1 MTIYRYE
8 TLLATTGDLL
18 TFPEGQSFEIEDF
31 EFIKVSQ
38 QEPFSCTYQ
47 VSFAV
52 DAANHGIAVDRAG
65 ARMRKLEDALAFYF
79 SMPFVWQWWLW
90 SLRREGT
97 ADGQVLVSLYQK
109 EPGVVMEEFDSINQE
124 AITQF
129 IRHMDDDKF
138 SNALYYY
145 NALCRIDTIEY
156 LRSHLA
162 SIFQLIESVAEEASV
177 EASCGRE
184 AYVRTSRKDI
194 ESFLGRTLLNDLY
207 NRRGEGEDTVR
218 NATMHGNPQAIA
230 EARITYGHVEEV
242 LKKVRAHL
250 INKFGLES
258 VDPASDRVDIARHF
272 YSWRG
277 AVVTIAATDPRS
289 IADYYETYRHSG
301 MSELV
306 SAAPVAENW

>member
-8 TLLATTGDLL
+8 TLLATTGALL
-18 TFPEGQSFEIEDF
+18 TFPGGQNFKIEDF

-38 QEPFSCTYQ
+38 RELLSCTYQ

-52 DAANHGIAVDRAG
+52 EAANHGIAVDRAG
-65 ARMRKLEDALAFYF
+65 VQMRKLEDVLAFYF

-97 ADGQVLVSLYQK
+97 EDGKVLVSLYQK
-109 EPGVVMEEFDSINQE
+109 EPGIVMEEFDSINQD
-124 AITQF
+124 AFSQLM
-129 IRHMDDDKF
+129 RHMDDDNF

-156 LRSHLA
+156 VRSHLA
-162 SIFQLIESVAEEASV
+162 SIFQLIESVAEEESV

-194 ESFLGRTLLNDLY
+194 QAFLGRALLHDLY

-218 NATMHGNPQAIA
+218 NATMHGNPQASA
-230 EARITYGHVEEV
+230 TARITYGHIEEV
-242 LKKVRAHL
+242 LKKVRTHL
-250 INKFGLES
+250 INKFSLES

-277 AVVTIAATDPRS
+277 AVVTIAATESRS
-289 IADYYETYRHSG
+289 IADYYDTYRHSG

-306 SAAPVAENW
+306 SAAPVAEDW

>member
-8 TLLATTGDLL
+8 TLLLTTGDLL
-18 TFPEGQSFEIEDF
+18 AFPAGQSFVIEDF

-38 QEPFSCTYQ
+38 QEPLSCTYQ

-52 DAANHGIAVDRAG
+52 DATNHGIAVNRAG
-65 ARMRKLEDALAFYF
+65 AQMRKLQDALAFYF

-90 SLRREGT
+90 LLRREGT
-97 ADGQVLVSLYQK
+97 DYRKILVSLCRK
-109 EPGVVMEEFDSINQE
+109 EPGVVMDEFDSINQE
-124 AITQF
+124 AITQLM
-129 IRHMDDDKF
+129 RHMDDGNF

-145 NALCRIDTIEY
+145 NALCRIDTLEY
-156 LRSHLA
+156 VRSHLA
-162 SIFQLIESVAEEASV
+162 SIFQLIESVAEEESV
-177 EASCGRE
+177 EASHDRE
-184 AYVRTSRKDI
+184 AYVRTSRRDM
-194 ESFLGRTLLNDLY
+194 ESFLGRALLHDLY

-218 NATMHGNPQAIA
+218 NATMHGNPNASGA
-230 EARITYGHVEEV
+230 AGITYGHIEEV

-250 INKFGLES
+250 INKFDLES

-277 AVVTIAATDPRS
+277 VVVTVAENEPRS
-289 IADYYETYRHSG
+289 IADYYDTYRRSG

-306 SAAPVAENW
+306 SAAPVGEDW

>member
-18 TFPEGQSFEIEDF
+18 TFPGGQSFEIEDF
-31 EFIKVSQ
+31 KFIKVSQ
-38 QEPFSCTYQ
+38 QEPFSCIYQ

-52 DAANHGIAVDRAG
+52 DAANHRIAAAWAG
-65 ARMRKLEDALAFYF
+65 ERMRKLEDALAFYF
-79 SMPFVWQWWLW
+79 SMPFVWHWWLW
-90 SLRREGT
+90 LLRREGKG
-97 ADGQVLVSLYQK
+97 DGTVLISLYQK
-109 EPGVVMEEFDSINQE
+109 EPGIVMEEFDSINQE
-124 AITQF
+124 VITQLM
-129 IRHMDDDKF
+129 RHMDDNNF

-162 SIFQLIESVAEEASV
+162 SIFQLIESVAVKETV
-177 EASCGRE
+177 EASSSRA

-194 ESFLGRTLLNDLY
+194 ESFIGKALLNDLY

-218 NATMHGNPQAIA
+218 NATMHGNPQSSATV
-230 EARITYGHVEEV
+230 RITYGHIEEV

-250 INKFGLES
+250 IAKFGVQN
-258 VDPASDRVDIARHF
+258 VDPASERVDISRHF

-277 AVVTIAATDPRS
+277 SVVMITESDVRS
-289 IADYYETYRHSG
+289 IADYYDMYRHSG
-301 MSELV
+301 MDELV
-306 SAAPVAENW
+306 IASPVADDW

>member
-18 TFPEGQSFEIEDF
+18 PFPGGQSFEIEDC
-31 EFIKVSQ
+31 EFVKVSQ

-52 DAANHGIAVDRAG
+52 DAANHRMAVARAG
-65 ARMRKLEDALAFYF
+65 ARTRKLEDALAFYF
-79 SMPFVWQWWLW
+79 SMPFVWHWWLW
-90 SLRREGT
+90 LLRREGKE
-97 ADGQVLVSLYQK
+97 DGKILVSLYQK
-109 EPGVVMEEFDSINQE
+109 EPGIVMEEFGSINQE
-124 AITQF
+124 AITQLM
-129 IRHMDDDKF
+129 RQMDDDNF

-162 SIFQLIESVAEEASV
+162 SIFQLIESVAEKESV

-184 AYVRTSRKDI
+184 AYVRTSRKDMQ
-194 ESFLGRTLLNDLY
+194 SFLGKALLNDLY

-218 NATMHGNPQAIA
+218 NAAMHGNPQASA
-230 EARITYGHVEEV
+230 AARITYGHIEEV

-250 INKFGLES
+250 ILKFGVES

-277 AVVTIAATDPRS
+277 AVVTMAASDPRS
-289 IADYYETYRHSG
+289 IADYYDTYRHSG
-301 MSELV
+301 MSELA
-306 SAAPVAENW
+306 SAAPVADDW

>member
-18 TFPEGQSFEIEDF
+18 TFSGGQTFKIVDF

-38 QEPFSCTYQ
+38 QEPFSSTYQ

-52 DAANHGIAVDRAG
+52 DAANHRIARASAE

-79 SMPFVWQWWLW
+79 SMPFVWHWWLW
-90 SLRREGT
+90 LLRRQGT
-97 ADGQVLVSLYQK
+97 EDGRVLVSLFQK
-109 EPGVVMEEFDSINQE
+109 DPGVVMEEFDSINQE
-124 AITQF
+124 TITQLMH
-129 IRHMDDDKF
+129 HMDDDNF

-145 NALCRIDTIEY
+145 NALCRIDTIEN

-162 SIFQLIESVAEEASV
+162 SIFQLIESVAEEESV

-184 AYVRTSRKDI
+184 AYVRTSRKDM
-194 ESFLGRTLLNDLY
+194 ESFLGRTLFNDLY

-218 NATMHGNPQAIA
+218 NATMHGNPQVIA
-230 EARITYGHVEEV
+230 AAGITYGHIEEV

-258 VDPASDRVDIARHF
+258 VDPASDRVDISRHF

-277 AVVTIAATDPRS
+277 AVVTIATTNPRS
-289 IADYYETYRHSG
+289 IADYYDIYRHSG

-306 SAAPVAENW
+306 SAPPVAEDW

>member
-18 TFPEGQSFEIEDF
+18 TFPGGRTFEIEDF

-38 QEPFSCTYQ
+38 QESFSCTYQ
-47 VSFAV
+47 VSFSV
-52 DAANHGIAVDRAG
+52 DAANHRIARALAG

-79 SMPFVWQWWLW
+79 SMPFVWHWWLW
-90 SLRREGT
+90 LLRREGT
-97 ADGQVLVSLYQK
+97 EDGKVLVSLYRK
-109 EPGVVMEEFDSINQE
+109 EPGVVIEEFESINQE
-124 AITQF
+124 AITQLM
-129 IRHMDDDKF
+129 RHMDDDNF

-156 LRSHLA
+156 FRSHLA
-162 SIFQLIESVAEEASV
+162 SIFQLIESVAEDESV

-184 AYVRTSRKDI
+184 AYVRTSRRDM
-194 ESFLGRTLLNDLY
+194 ESFLGRGLLNDLY

-230 EARITYGHVEEV
+230 AARITYGHIEEV

-250 INKFGLES
+250 ILKFGLES

-277 AVVTIAATDPRS
+277 AEVTIAATDPRS
-289 IADYYETYRHSG
+289 IADYYNTYRHSG

-306 SAAPVAENW
+306 SAVPVEDDW